1 LPANFFK
8 KGLIENEAMF
18 EFDNLIP
25 RPYRRDQ
32 PAKRLRVNGCGST
45 LEVKSP
51 VDEKPERKPM
61 RVVIKIG
68 GSLIKEA
75 PELVDRLVKEFGSG
89 SQKVPEEAC
98 ASGRLPYSVLIV
110 PGGGVFADAVRK
122 TDENFSL
129 SADAAHWMAILG
141 MEQYACYLQ
150 DKSHAVRIDSIASLP
165 QGVSVLFPYRLLKNE
180 DPLPHTWDVTSDTI
194 AAWVAKQI
202 GAILI
207 TVTDVDGIFRN
218 GKLVREISA
227 ASCTENHASC
237 IDFALPEF
245 LLKNRMECLI
255 VNGKALERVI
265 RAVYGKS
272 VLGTVVK
279 GNI

>member
-1 LPANFFK
+1 
-8 KGLIENEAMF
+8 
-18 EFDNLIP
+18 
-25 RPYRRDQ
+25 
-32 PAKRLRVNGCGST
+32 
-45 LEVKSP
+45 
-51 VDEKPERKPM
+51 M

-75 PELVDRLVKEFGSG
+75 PELVDRLVTEFGSG
-89 SQKVPEEAC
+89 SQKIPEEAC
-98 ASGRLPYSVLIV
+98 VSEGLPYSILIV
-110 PGGGVFADAVRK
+110 PGGGVFADAVRT
-122 TDENFSL
+122 TDESFSL

-150 DKSHAVRIDSIASLP
+150 DKSCAPGIDSIASMP
-165 QGVSVLFPYRLLKNE
+165 HGVSVLFPYRLLRKE

-207 TVTDVDGIFRN
+207 KATDVDGIFRN

-227 ASCTENHASC
+227 VSYRGNRESC
-237 IDFALPEF
+237 IDFALPEYIQ
-245 LLKNRMECLI
+245 KNRMECLI
-255 VNGKALERVI
+255 VNGKFSDRVV
-265 RAVYGKS
+265 RAVYGKP